1 MCDSLAVTVSLQ
13 VHVFCTVG
21 PHLVAPF
28 GGGVIKLSGSSSL
41 LSLQYE
47 VVIYKRVGLI
57 HSSPASQA
65 ACKGELDTPT
75 RRRGWAARGRSL
87 WSQPALSVPAWA
99 LWFQLQPQ
107 APAVQ
112 WQAAPSALSSRL
124 RWTVPLKVW
133 GWLNNPPSLALLL
146 LGMLSHWNTLGKKL
160 TVWTCTGLENEH
172 TIVTHDVICT
182 PLSTY
187 IMINT
192 LSLCAYTSSYKIHS
206 SKLCFV
212 LNFLE
217 YTCCIKNTFI

>member
-1 MCDSLAVTVSLQ
+1 M
-13 VHVFCTVG
+13 
-21 PHLVAPF
+21 
-28 GGGVIKLSGSSSL
+28 KLSGSSSL

-87 WSQPALSVPAWA
+87 WSQPALRVPAWA

-112 WQAAPSALSSRL
+112 WQAAPTALSSRL

-146 LGMLSHWNTLGKKL
+146 LGRLSHWHTLGKKL

-182 PLSTY
+182 PFLHISWWTHYHHVHILPHTKFILQNSVLYSTFWN
-187 IMINT
+187 IPV
-192 LSLCAYTSSYKIHS
+192 S
-206 SKLCFV
+206 SKIPLFKGV
-212 LNFLE
+212 F
-217 YTCCIKNTFI
+217 